1 MVALS
6 LCTNSHEGF
15 LPSSRFIPRY
25 NARTDEAEFLRGGE
39 ADVGDNR
46 IPEGSEE
53 MAELGQNYSN
63 HSNHSNGYSYG
74 YPASNSGNAVHP
86 QPSPGKYESPLGVQH
101 SIPLN

>member
-25 NARTDEAEFLRGGE
+25 NARTDEVEFLRGGE

-46 IPEGSEE
+46 IPEGSQE
-53 MAELGQNYSN
+53 MAEFGQNYSN
-63 HSNHSNGYSYG
+63 HSNGYSNGYR
-74 YPASNSGNAVHP
+74 ASNNGNAVHP
-86 QPSPGKYESPLGVQH
+86 QPRPDKYESSLGVQH
-101 SIPLN
+101 SISLN

>member
-1 MVALS
+1 MAAES
-6 LCTNSHEGF
+6 LCIRSHEGF
-15 LPSSRFIPRY
+15 LLPSRFIPRY
-25 NARTDEAEFLRGGE
+25 DARTDEAEFLRGGE

-46 IPEGSEE
+46 IPEDFQE

-63 HSNHSNGYSYG
+63 HSTHSNG

-86 QPSPGKYESPLGVQH
+86 QPSPGKYESRLGVQH